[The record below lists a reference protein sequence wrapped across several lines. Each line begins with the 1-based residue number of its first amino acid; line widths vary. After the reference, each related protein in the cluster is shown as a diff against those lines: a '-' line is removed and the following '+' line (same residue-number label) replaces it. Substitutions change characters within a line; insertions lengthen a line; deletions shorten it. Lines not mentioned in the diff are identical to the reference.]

1 MQNQLEKI
9 QLFKDLHVKGDP
21 LVLYNIW
28 DAGSARLAKEI
39 GSKAIATSS
48 WAVAHSHGYQD
59 SETLPF
65 KLVLANLKR
74 IVDNVDLPVTIDIEA
89 GYGKTPL
96 EVQNTVAKIIAAGS
110 VGINI
115 EDQIIGGD
123 GLYSCEDQCARIK
136 AIGDLSMPIFI
147 NARTDIFFKHPIE
160 THNDKHLEEALFRAN
175 AYAKAGADG
184 IFVPG
189 LQDEGLIKTLCEFSP
204 IPVNIMLK
212 NPKDLSKLGVARISY
227 GPMPYIQAL
236 ESFKAIALRPLANT
250 NSIIS

>member
-1 MQNQLEKI
+1 MQNQLEKA
-9 QLFKDLHVKGDP
+9 QLFKALHVKGNP

-28 DAGSARLAKEI
+28 DAGSAKLAQEI
-39 GSKAIATSS
+39 GNKAIATSS
-48 WAVAHSHGYQD
+48 FSVAHSHGYQD

-65 KLVLANLKR
+65 ELVLANLKR

-96 EVQNTVAKIIAAGS
+96 EVQDTVAKIIAASS

-123 GLYSCEDQCARIK
+123 SLYSCEDQCARIK
-136 AIGDLSMPIFI
+136 AIRELSMPIFI

-175 AYAKAGADG
+175 SYAKAGADG

-189 LQDEGLIKTLCEFSP
+189 LQDERLIKTLCELSP
-204 IPVNIMLK
+204 IPVNIMLQA
-212 NPKDLSKLGVARISY
+212 PKDLSKLGVARISY
-227 GPMPYIQAL
+227 GPTPYIQAL
-236 ESFKAIALRPLANT
+236 ESFKSIASQTL
-250 NSIIS
+250 